1 MNAYWYAVQN
11 LERLQEALNRV
22 TTVDPVF
29 RRLRMWESLIDTAEK
44 VVARQEEKR
53 DRIQRYEHGI
63 IDRNEKSLGR

>member
-11 LERLQEALNRV
+11 LERLQEAFNRV

-44 VVARQEEKR
+44 VVAREEEKR

-63 IDRNEKSLGR
+63 THRDEKSSG

>member
-11 LERLQEALNRV
+11 LERLQEAFNRV

-44 VVARQEEKR
+44 VVAREEEKC

-63 IDRNEKSLGR
+63 THRDEKSSG